1 IYFSCHR
8 MQNWCQTKHFKE
20 RPSAKQGHTSFIVD
34 DRGHLL
40 PSNKVKLKHVSWSDF
55 KGTWELPSRIPAPSV
70 CPTARSQQGL
80 NRLKAWGFIES
91 LPNMTPT
98 PGGGRHTEGNTDK
111 VPLRPIVCSVDSITY
126 NVAKHLKTILTPLVG
141 NTEHHIENTA
151 EQFEQ
156 EALASFPGTPPTH
169 WF

>member
-1 IYFSCHR
+1 MSSGYSANQYENAFKSQR

-40 PSNKVKLKHVSWSDF
+40 PSKKRDSSWSDF

-111 VPLRPIVCSVDSITY
+111 ERRDCT
-126 NVAKHLKTILTPLVG
+126 
-141 NTEHHIENTA
+141 
-151 EQFEQ
+151 FEQ
-156 EALASFPGTPPTH
+156 YQANPITTPGMPQKQCRRERGDSNPKTVRYRTTLCC
-169 WF
+169 